1 MFGASSQAGTVRLI
15 TNKPD
20 PSGVSGK
27 VKFGTAFTEGGEPS
41 NNVEAVINLPVSDSI
56 TVRGVVY
63 VDNQGG
69 YIDNVAGSRS
79 TTAERCAFRS
89 RVWRVG
95 GDLDGVTFITAD
107 NEAKVE
113 EDFNEV
119 TYSGAAFK
127 WFMADQ

>member
-1 MFGASSQAGTVRLI
+1 MNRIEVLKGPQGTLFGASSQAGTVRLI

-69 YIDNVAGSRS
+69 YIDNVAGSDYCS
-79 TTAERCAFRS
+79 TSARFQGAFGMS
-89 RVWRVG
+89 VLILV
-95 GDLDGVTFITAD
+95 A
-107 NEAKVE
+107 
-113 EDFNEV
+113 
-119 TYSGAAFK
+119 
-127 WFMADQ
+127 

>member
-41 NNVEAVINLPVSDSI
+41 NNVEAVINVPVSDSI

-69 YIDNVAGSRS
+69 YIDNVAGSIYCS
-79 TTAERCAFRS
+79 KVLAFK
-89 RVWRVG
+89 G
-95 GDLDGVTFITAD
+95 GCQAGADLSGVTFVSAD
-107 NEAKVE
+107 N
-113 EDFNEV
+113 
-119 TYSGAAFK
+119 GA
-127 WFMADQ
+127 

>member
-1 MFGASSQAGTVRLI
+1 MNRIEVLKGPQGTLFGASSQAGTVRLI

-69 YIDNVAGSRS
+69 YIDNVAGSDLLQHKCS
-79 TTAERCAFRS
+79 LS
-89 RVWRVG
+89 RVVCESV
-95 GDLDGVTFITAD
+95 LILVA
-107 NEAKVE
+107 
-113 EDFNEV
+113 
-119 TYSGAAFK
+119 
-127 WFMADQ
+127 